1 MQDKFEKNIKS
12 HLENHE
18 IKAPDNA
25 WENISAA
32 LVNKKPKAKPWL
44 KRLGIVAVILTPALL
59 VTSIWMNDFDSSVS
73 DSDKNLQNEESN
85 VVNSQPDLNSINLH
99 SKEVQPYDND
109 HNFENEIEN
118 KPSNENTLVNNFN
131 SITDYKTDQ
140 NSNFKENIQ
149 GNNKIF
155 RNQQLTNISKSNIDS
170 RKIKVQK
177 NYAVNPL
184 LNFMDSSY
192 DNIKSELNPP
202 KLYEF
207 YSPRQ
212 ISKLEEDY
220 LQTLEEK
227 AASKER
233 RVVNRNRNDIVFSP
247 YAGIAF
253 MGSLNESSWIAPEF
267 NQLKIENQM
276 ATSYG
281 SRAAYNINEKLK
293 LRTGVGV
300 MDLQQNSYDVPIVVN
315 PEDGAISYNLR
326 SYNNIGVDLSNYGQ
340 VANYNSTSE
349 LDGMNKMNEDISHE
363 LQFIEVPLEV
373 EYSLSENQKLN
384 FMATGGMSTM
394 FVNKNEIYLANQAS
408 AFAKSTNMK
417 SVSFSANAGM
427 KMEYGFTDKISMNIE
442 PQVRYMIN
450 TVTSNSGFQ
459 PYLLIMNAG
468 FSVSF

>member
-1 MQDKFEKNIKS
+1 M
-12 HLENHE
+12 
-18 IKAPDNA
+18 
-25 WENISAA
+25 
-32 LVNKKPKAKPWL
+32 
-44 KRLGIVAVILTPALL
+44 
-59 VTSIWMNDFDSSVS
+59 
-73 DSDKNLQNEESN
+73 
-85 VVNSQPDLNSINLH
+85 
-99 SKEVQPYDND
+99 Y
-109 HNFENEIEN
+109 
-118 KPSNENTLVNNFN
+118 
-131 SITDYKTDQ
+131 
-140 NSNFKENIQ
+140 
-149 GNNKIF
+149 
-155 RNQQLTNISKSNIDS
+155 
-170 RKIKVQK
+170 
-177 NYAVNPL
+177 
-184 LNFMDSSY
+184 
-192 DNIKSELNPP
+192 

-315 PEDGAISYNLR
+315 PEDGAIFYNLR